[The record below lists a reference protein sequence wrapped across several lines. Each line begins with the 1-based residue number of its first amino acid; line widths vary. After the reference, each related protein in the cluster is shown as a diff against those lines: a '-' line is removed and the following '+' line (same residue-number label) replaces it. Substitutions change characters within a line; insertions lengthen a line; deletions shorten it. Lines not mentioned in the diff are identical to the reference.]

1 MSTNNIFKD
10 AENIVVKKNT
20 FVEIGTKINK
30 TKYPNINSWVLLS
43 YENKLI

>member
-10 AENIVVKKNT
+10 AENIVVKKILWWKLVQKLT
-20 FVEIGTKINK
+20 K